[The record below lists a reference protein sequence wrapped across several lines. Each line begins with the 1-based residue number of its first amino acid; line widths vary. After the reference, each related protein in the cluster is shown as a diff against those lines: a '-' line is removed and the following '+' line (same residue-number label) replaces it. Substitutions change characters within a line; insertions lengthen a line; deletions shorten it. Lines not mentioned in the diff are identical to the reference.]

1 MSIDVHIGR
10 HGTATQDAVAAMYLF
25 GSFRASERKKL
36 LLIAQQDKALFITAL
51 DDFLHRWATADW
63 LEEYN
68 VERVG
73 AWIAKHCAADL
84 QAAVHRHVA
93 QKAPANKTNVS
104 PTSIRS
110 KTYQSFQKGLG
121 ALH

>member
-10 HGTATQDAVAAMYLF
+10 HGTAVQDAVAAMYLF

-36 LLIAQQDKALFITAL
+36 LLVAQQDKELFIAAL

-73 AWIAKHCAADL
+73 AWIAKHCSADVL
-84 QAAVHRHVA
+84 AAVHQHVSR
-93 QKAPANKTNVS
+93 KAPANETNVS
-104 PTSIRS
+104 RTSVRAR
-110 KTYQSFQKGLG
+110 TYQAFQKGLG

>member
-10 HGTATQDAVAAMYLF
+10 QGAAMQDAVSAMYLF

-36 LLIAQQDKALFITAL
+36 LVVAQQDKTLFLAAL

-73 AWIAKHCAADL
+73 AWIAKHCVQDVR
-84 QAAVHRHVA
+84 AAVQHHIN
-93 QKAPANKTNVS
+93 QKSAANSSDVVN
-104 PTSIRS
+104 TSVRAR
-110 KTYQSFQKGLG
+110 TYLAFQKGLG
-121 ALH
+121 VVH